1 MGPLCLAYHADMFFD
16 LAERCYDLAATHE
29 PDNWRWIYYR
39 AVIQSERG
47 GGEALLAN
55 LARIVEH
62 APQFGPAWLRLGEA
76 EFKAGRYD
84 EAAKAWQKARDLPVV
99 EAGSA
104 PPRHLPEIPLSA
116 YASLGLARIALVRG
130 EFDTARATL
139 ETLVGSTPF
148 FGSALRLLAESYRR
162 LGRRS
167 EAERLVYRAGRL
179 APYSPYAD
187 PVIDELAR
195 ESRNSIFLL
204 RLASEANLAVNA
216 EWSEYL
222 TRRAL
227 EFDPGNPEVVLKLA
241 RILRTVERNE
251 EALELFKR
259 YQSMVPGDYQVL
271 AHIGSC
277 LSAMGRL
284 DEAESYFLQALK
296 GLDDPVTH
304 FNMALLLALTNRLDG
319 AVAEYEKAL
328 ERDPMH
334 SDARTNLAAA
344 LARQGKLDRAAR
356 ELKTLL
362 DYDPENA
369 GARTNFGLVLL
380 QQGRFADART
390 QLEEALRLD
399 PGLTPAREALESI
412 PHP

>member
-1 MGPLCLAYHADMFFD
+1 VQ
-16 LAERCYDLAATHE
+16 RAA
-29 PDNWRWIYYR
+29 
-39 AVIQSERG
+39 
-47 GGEALLAN
+47 
-55 LARIVEH
+55 
-62 APQFGPAWLRLGEA
+62 QFGPAWLRLGEA

-84 EAAKAWQKARDLPVV
+84 EAAKAWQKARELPVAE
-99 EAGSA
+99 EASTSI
-104 PPRHLPEIPLSA
+104 RHVTEIPLSA
-116 YASLGLARIALVRG
+116 YASLGLARVALVRG
-130 EFDTARATL
+130 EFDAARTIL
-139 ETLVGSTPF
+139 EDVSQSTPF

-162 LGRRS
+162 LGRQS

-179 APYSPYAD
+179 PPYSPYAD

-227 EFDPGNPEVVLKLA
+227 EFDANNPEVVLKLA
-241 RILRTVERNE
+241 RILRTVERND
-251 EALELFKR
+251 EALALFER
-259 YQSMVPGDYQVL
+259 YQAMVPGDYQVL

-284 DEAESYFLQALK
+284 DEAESYFRRALK

-304 FNMALLLALTNRLDG
+304 FNMALLLARTNRLDE

-334 SDARTNLAAA
+334 SDARTNLAAV

-356 ELKTLL
+356 ELKFLL
-362 DYDPENA
+362 EHDPENA

-380 QQGRFADART
+380 QQRRFADARG
-390 QLEEALRLD
+390 QFEEALRLD
-399 PGLTPAREALESI
+399 PGLTPAREALDSI
-412 PHP
+412 RDP